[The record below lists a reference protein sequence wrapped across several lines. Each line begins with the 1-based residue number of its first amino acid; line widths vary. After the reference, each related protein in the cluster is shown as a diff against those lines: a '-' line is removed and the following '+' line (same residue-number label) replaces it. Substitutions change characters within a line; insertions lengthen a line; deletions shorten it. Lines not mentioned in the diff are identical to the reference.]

1 MFCPSCRIPMTERSF
16 GPGSLDVCE
25 TGCRGLWCDWAELP
39 ALDEPNEGFGQALD
53 EALAQPA
60 SPSRTKRLKCTKCD
74 MLMHEHRYRGVPRV
88 LIDECYGCR
97 GFFLDPGEL
106 GAIRDHFG
114 RIATR
119 EERVQRILQDDPA
132 WQSHLLELDG
142 ERQVTAEIVRLCKD
156 LMQRI
161 P

>member
-1 MFCPSCRIPMTERSF
+1 MTERSF
-16 GPGSLDVCE
+16 GSSSLDVCE

-39 ALDEPNEGFGQALD
+39 GVDEPNEGFGEALD
-53 EALAQPA
+53 QALAQPA
-60 SPSRTKRLKCTKCD
+60 SPPRSARLECTKCE
-74 MLMHEHRYRGVPRV
+74 MWMHEHRYRAVPRV

-106 GAIRDHFG
+106 GAIREHQGQLAARD
-114 RIATR
+114 A
-119 EERVQRILQDDPA
+119 RVRNILKDDPV
-132 WQSHLLELDG
+132 WQSHLLEVEG
-142 ERQVTAEIVRLCKD
+142 ERQATAEIARLCKD